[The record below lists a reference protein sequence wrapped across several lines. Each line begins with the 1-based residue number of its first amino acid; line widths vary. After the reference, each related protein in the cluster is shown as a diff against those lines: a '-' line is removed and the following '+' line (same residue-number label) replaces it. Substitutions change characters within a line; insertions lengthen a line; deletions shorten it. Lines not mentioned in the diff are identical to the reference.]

1 MNVLTLRFFFM
12 VLCFTLFDVIKRVYE
27 VELLER
33 EFTDNEENRL
43 MKNLNVFRD
52 IEPKME

>member
-1 MNVLTLRFFFM
+1 M